1 MYAPLASS
9 QVTPRSA
16 VGICMPWYSSKPG
29 KLATPPFPI
38 WMRASPWD
46 RGFEKHARWPG
57 QQSRHVLVDDSG
69 LLSVYPRVDDAQA
82 IAKRFRKPT
91 VV

>member
-1 MYAPLASS
+1 MVFLKAGKIRHAAFSDLDAGKS
-9 QVTPRSA
+9 
-16 VGICMPWYSSKPG
+16 VGPQ
-29 KLATPPFPI
+29 LREHT
-38 WMRASPWD
+38 
-46 RGFEKHARWPG
+46 RGHG
-57 QQSRHVLVDDSG
+57 QQSRHVLVDDSR

>member
-1 MYAPLASS
+1 LVFLKARKARHATFPDLDA
-9 QVTPRSA
+9 
-16 VGICMPWYSSKPG
+16 G
-29 KLATPPFPI
+29 KSMGPQL
-38 WMRASPWD
+38 R
-46 RGFEKHARWPG
+46 KHARGHG

-69 LLSVYPRVDDAQA
+69 LLGVYPRVDDAQA